1 MPQLPLAAQPRRRF
15 LEEVTVSLDIGT
27 ASTSIATAAY
37 PAIPKTI
44 AKHINNALREELEG
58 EPVVAK
64 FATPKKYG
72 RKEGYTQ
79 MQNVDY

>member
-1 MPQLPLAAQPRRRF
+1 MLQIAQLYGRDQ
-15 LEEVTVSLDIGT
+15 
-27 ASTSIATAAY
+27 
-37 PAIPKTI
+37 KTI

-72 RKEGYTQ
+72 RKEGYT
-79 MQNVDY
+79 